1 MPTLS
6 TSSPRVLKPDGADA
20 LPLISLLLILAPLLT
35 RAAVGTT
42 TLPAWDMDPLLYPL
56 PMTVLAPAG
65 SLLVDALILLG
76 TALLLL
82 NSARRGNPI
91 TRRPLLLAALGA
103 IPVLLHGW
111 FLGPHSGALGDQR
124 IGSAWLSA
132 IFAGVAVAHAAR
144 DPRVFRLVA
153 ASLLGCFGLL
163 AVRALQQE
171 FIEHPATIADFKANR
186 DRILAAHGW
195 AAGSPSA
202 LAFERRAV
210 QAEATGWFGLSNVFA
225 SLAAAGTVAS
235 LGLLIARRAQRGG
248 TGRVSTADQT
258 SVEKLASST
267 HPLCQLGLLL
277 LLASCAIALALSRS
291 KGGILAAMVG
301 IGALVFFQIVSR
313 LSGTSAARARRLA
326 LLIGPAAIFAPIAL
340 IVLRG
345 VLADQLSEL
354 SLLFRSFYL
363 HGALSIFV
371 HHPVFGVGPDG
382 FQNAYLVAKPP
393 LSTEDV
399 TSPHSIVF
407 DYLATLGVLGLAWI
421 TLLFRWA
428 WQIGVNALPSPQPNI
443 ASPISPPISRDEYRL
458 IAILPAI
465 VTIAAAYTDS
475 PLITPDLAIVR
486 TGGAVLWGLCSFAV
500 LQTCVNCSRIFIRIA
515 ICAGAIAVLAH
526 VQIDVAL
533 SWYQSAGFV
542 TLFIALAAAPGAR
555 GVSDAASSG
564 ADKARL
570 HPFFPPLVLLILT
583 AVLVSSAHTAWRWQQ
598 KLVQAAELLRPIPDY
613 SLRLSQLAAAPR
625 GQPPEDSLERIARD
639 ISTDLNVQVPP
650 SADAIRAA
658 IAGLEPLL
666 LPRAADLLVQARAI
680 EPSDHRPLREASRL
694 QLRLAEAAAAAG
706 VNPFSPGV
714 QTHLDNALKVLPSE
728 RDRLAAADYR
738 WAALVRER
746 RARMTRL
753 QDKETIQAAAIS
765 WQHAA
770 AYDPTNPDP
779 ALRLMR
785 LYADTG
791 EPEHARAW
799 ADEALKRD
807 ALQRYDQAVR
817 GLTDRD
823 RQEAERILKA
833 PRNP

>member
-6 TSSPRVLKPDGADA
+6 AASRAAAKPDDTHA
-20 LPLISLLLILAPLLT
+20 LPLFPLLLILAPLLT

-56 PMTVLAPAG
+56 PMTVLTPAG
-65 SLLVDALILLG
+65 SLLVDALILIG

-91 TRRPLLLAALGA
+91 SRRPLLLAALGA
-103 IPVLLHGW
+103 IPVLMHGW
-111 FLGPHSGALGDQR
+111 FLGAHYGSLGDQR

-144 DPRVFRLVA
+144 DPHVFRLIA
-153 ASLLGCFGLL
+153 ASLLGFFALL

-225 SLAAAGTVAS
+225 SLAAAGTVGS
-235 LGLLIARRAQRGG
+235 LGLLIARRRPLSKESP
-248 TGRVSTADQT
+248 TNPQT
-258 SVEKLASST
+258 NSALT
-267 HPLCQLGLLL
+267 TFGLLA
-277 LLASCAIALALSRS
+277 LLAACAVALSLSRS

-301 IGALVFFQIVSR
+301 FGAVVAFLILSR
-313 LSGTSAARARRLA
+313 FSGKNAMVARRLA
-326 LLIGPAAIFAPIAL
+326 MLIGPAAILAPIAL
-340 IVLRG
+340 IFLRG

-363 HGALSIFV
+363 HGALSIFA
-371 HHPVFGVGPDG
+371 HHPVLGVGPDG

-428 WQIGVNALPSPQPNI
+428 WQVGVNALPGPQSKTPSPT
-443 ASPISPPISRDEYRL
+443 SPPISRDEYRL

-500 LQTCVNCSRIFIRIA
+500 LTACVNSSRTSIRMA
-515 ICAGAIAVLAH
+515 ISAGAIALLAH
-526 VQIDVAL
+526 IQIDLAL

-542 TLFIALAAAPGAR
+542 TLFIALAAAPEAKD
-555 GVSDAASSG
+555 VSEAAV
-564 ADKARL
+564 AETVKPRL
-570 HPFFPPLVLLILT
+570 HPFIPPLILMILA
-583 AVLVSSAHTAWRWQQ
+583 AVMVSSAHTAWRWQQ
-598 KLVQAAELLRPIPDY
+598 KLVQAAELLHPIPDY
-613 SLRLSQLAAAPR
+613 SIRLTQLAAAPQ
-625 GQPPEDSLERIARD
+625 GQAPEDSLERIARD
-639 ISTDLNVQVPP
+639 MSTDLNAQIPP
-650 SADAIRAA
+650 NADAIRAA
-658 IAGLEPLL
+658 IAGLEPSL

-694 QLRLAEAAAAAG
+694 HLRLAEAAAAAG

-714 QTHLDNALKVLPSE
+714 QSHFDNALKVLPSY

-738 WAALVRER
+738 WAALVHER

-753 QDKETIQAAAIS
+753 QDKETVRAAAIS
-765 WQHAA
+765 WQHTAA
-770 AYDPTNPDP
+770 ADPTNPDP

-785 LYADTG
+785 LSVDCD
-791 EPEHARAW
+791 EPELARVW
-799 ADEALKRD
+799 ADETLKRD
-807 ALQRYDQAVR
+807 ALQRYDQAIR

-823 RQEAERILKA
+823 RQDAERIFKA
-833 PRNP
+833 PLNP